1 MMATATALVSH
12 SIGQNAPQK
21 ARQQATSAIII
32 NIRRQDVVAALLIC
46 FHIHLIALA
55 GAPNDTAKLTAHYLA
70 LTLPSLPSLPTMT
83 ICIIGSPIQH
93 AKGRGGQAMLVTLL
107 VAGGISCLIDP
118 IMIYYLCWW
127 LNGAALFLI
136 VSHVCI
142 AEMALLVCS
151 SEILN

>member
-1 MMATATALVSH
+1 M
-12 SIGQNAPQK
+12 
-21 ARQQATSAIII
+21 
-32 NIRRQDVVAALLIC
+32 VAALIIC
-46 FHIHLIALA
+46 FHNHLIALA

-107 VAGGISCLIDP
+107 VAGGVSCLIDP

-127 LNGAALFLI
+127 LNGAALFLK

-142 AEMALLVCS
+142 AKMALLVCS